1 MKEMCGIR
9 RKRSEMFCRT
19 SKKMKEKKNME
30 NSSRSYDEI
39 LAFIT
44 SEDAPED

>member
-1 MKEMCGIR
+1 MARMR
-9 RKRSEMFCRT
+9 RSSEQ
-19 SKKMKEKKNME
+19 E

-44 SEDAPED
+44 SEDAPEDEKNRTE

>member
-1 MKEMCGIR
+1 
-9 RKRSEMFCRT
+9 
-19 SKKMKEKKNME
+19 ME

-44 SEDAPED
+44 SEDAPKDEEKYAANVMDTGLVSLSPAI

>member
-1 MKEMCGIR
+1 MARTR
-9 RKRSEMFCRT
+9 RSSEQ
-19 SKKMKEKKNME
+19 K

-44 SEDAPED
+44 SEDAPEDEEK